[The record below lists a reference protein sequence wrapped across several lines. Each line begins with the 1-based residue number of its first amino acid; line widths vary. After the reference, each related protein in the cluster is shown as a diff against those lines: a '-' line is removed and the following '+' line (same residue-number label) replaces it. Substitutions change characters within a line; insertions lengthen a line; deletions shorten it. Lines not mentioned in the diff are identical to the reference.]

1 MGLLPLEFSDCV
13 LDSPYF
19 RENLKAHEKQLD
31 QTSTD
36 IKAIIK
42 DIQDVL
48 DAAKILSKAKFISK
62 LLLNLFTFL
71 HVATA
76 GHQNRVHKKK
86 QICQAY

>member
-1 MGLLPLEFSDCV
+1 MTNLENMGLLPLEFSDCM

-42 DIQDVL
+42 DIQ
-48 DAAKILSKAKFISK
+48 KYHEWKE
-62 LLLNLFTFL
+62 FL
-71 HVATA
+71 QLWSLQ
-76 GHQNRVHKKK
+76 QN
-86 QICQAY
+86 I